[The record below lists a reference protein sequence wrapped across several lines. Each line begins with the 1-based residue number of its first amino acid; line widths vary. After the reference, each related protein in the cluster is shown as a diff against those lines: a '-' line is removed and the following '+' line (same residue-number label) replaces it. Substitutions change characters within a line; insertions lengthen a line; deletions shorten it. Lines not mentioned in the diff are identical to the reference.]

1 MSSSSPFWGWERE
14 RVKALSFKKP
24 WICLEKKNRPSTK
37 LHNDSSLFNDAL
49 KTWNPKLPKLLC
61 IQWLILDVL
70 RLKGYTVCANN
81 VSLTKKRKTIAG
93 LPFLPQDILPSRKRV
108 ELPNWL
114 QWQNNFSFIG
124 FDDET
129 CRNCSFSKPDGTG
142 FFFRTS
148 LTCFSLKTVDH
159 GWSIP
164 GGAISQGCRSFQA
177 FSKRIGL
184 GTAFE
189 LDAGPASS
197 LTIGGTIYNVWWKQ
211 AKPPPSEQSEKIWKD
226 EHKKNSVPVLQV

>member
-81 VSLTKKRKTIAG
+81 VCLTKKRKTIAG

-142 FFFRTS
+142 FFS
-148 LTCFSLKTVDH
+148 AQVSHV
-159 GWSIP
+159 SV
-164 GGAISQGCRSFQA
+164 
-177 FSKRIGL
+177 SKRLIMVDPYQGELSPKGVVHSRPFQKGL
-184 GTAFE
+184 GWE
-189 LDAGPASS
+189 LPSNLMQVLLPAWPSVEQFTMFGENKQN
-197 LTIGGTIYNVWWKQ
+197 LHHPNNVK
-211 AKPPPSEQSEKIWKD
+211 KTWKD
-226 EHKKNSVPVLQV
+226 EHRKQKTVYQY